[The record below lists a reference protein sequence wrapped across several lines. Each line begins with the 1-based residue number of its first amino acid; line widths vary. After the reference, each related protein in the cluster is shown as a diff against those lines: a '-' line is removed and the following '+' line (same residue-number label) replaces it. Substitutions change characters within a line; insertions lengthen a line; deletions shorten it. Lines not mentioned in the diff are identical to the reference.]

1 MDTVEYD
8 FSRIVN
14 ISCTGLTYV
23 DDLGNHCFINFSD
36 CRRNWVN
43 HVNTTNAYS
52 RNDLSKKD
60 TKCVGE
66 RDICPNPKYF
76 TFYCN
81 PKVKFVFQCK
91 DNFVVRL
98 FRFQS
103 KSSRNFLK
111 IQFSINSVGWSTF
124 DLS

>member
-8 FSRIVN
+8 FSRIVD
-14 ISCTGLTYV
+14 I
-23 DDLGNHCFINFSD
+23 
-36 CRRNWVN
+36 
-43 HVNTTNAYS
+43 
-52 RNDLSKKD
+52 
-60 TKCVGE
+60 KCVGE
-66 RDICPNPKYF
+66 RDICSNPKYF
-76 TFYCN
+76 MFYCN
-81 PKVKFVFQCK
+81 PKVKFVFRCK

-111 IQFSINSVGWSTF
+111 IQFAINSVGWSTF